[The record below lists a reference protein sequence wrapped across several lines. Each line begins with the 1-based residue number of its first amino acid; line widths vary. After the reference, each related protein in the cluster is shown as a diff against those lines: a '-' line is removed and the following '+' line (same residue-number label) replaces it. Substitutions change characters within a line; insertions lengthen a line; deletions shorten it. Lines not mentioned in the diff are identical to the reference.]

1 MALGGAV
8 IIGGLAAFLVPW
20 MAQATTES
28 FYRLVQSGTIQI
40 WLGSSAVAWSWPSF
54 CIVTLLAWMLLKA
67 AE

>member
-1 MALGGAV
+1 MALWGAI

-20 MAQATTES
+20 MSQATTDS
-28 FYRLVQSGTIQI
+28 FNRLVHSGTIDI
-40 WLGSSAVAWSWPSF
+40 WLGSSAVAWSWPTF

>member
-20 MAQATTES
+20 MSEATTDA
-28 FYRLVQSGTIQI
+28 FQRLIQAGTISI
-40 WLGSSAVAWSWPSF
+40 PVGSSHLLWSWPTF

-67 AE
+67 SE

>member
-20 MAQATTES
+20 MAQATTDS
-28 FYRLVQSGTIQI
+28 FNSLVQAGTIHI
-40 WLGSSAVAWSWPSF
+40 WLGSNALPWSWPTF

-67 AE
+67 SE